1 MAGLEVV
8 QRHGAADGDHPL
20 DQFELN
26 HSDKTLPSKAAVVR
40 ALLRL
45 EGGATLSEIMN
56 ATGWKACSCR
66 SFLTSQ
72 RKHRRYKLIRH
83 KSDGISR
90 YTLEV
95 LR

>member
-1 MAGLEVV
+1 M
-8 QRHGAADGDHPL
+8 
-20 DQFELN
+20 DQFQLN
-26 HSDKTLPSKAAVVR
+26 HLDTTLPSKAAKVR

-45 EGGATLSEIMN
+45 EGGATLNEIMN

-72 RKHRRYKLIRH
+72 RKHRRYKLRRTRVEGVSH
-83 KSDGISR
+83 
-90 YTLEV
+90 YCLEV

>member
-1 MAGLEVV
+1 M
-8 QRHGAADGDHPL
+8 

-26 HSDKTLPSKAAVVR
+26 QLDRKLPSKATVVR

-45 EGGATLSEIMN
+45 EGGATLNEIMN

-72 RKHRRYKLIRH
+72 RKHRRYKLTRH
-83 KSDGISR
+83 KVDGISR

>member
-1 MAGLEVV
+1 M
-8 QRHGAADGDHPL
+8 

-26 HSDKTLPSKAAVVR
+26 RLNITLPTKATVVR
-40 ALLRL
+40 ALLCL
-45 EGGATLSEIMN
+45 EGGATLNEIMN

-72 RKHRRYKLIRH
+72 RKHRRYKLMRH
-83 KSDGISR
+83 KVDGISS

>member
-1 MAGLEVV
+1 MV

-20 DQFELN
+20 NQFELN
-26 HSDKTLPSKAAVVR
+26 HSDTTLPSKAAVVR

-45 EGGATLSEIMN
+45 EGGATLNEIMN

-72 RKHRRYKLIRH
+72 RKHRRYKLMRR
-83 KSDGISR
+83 KVDGISR

>member
-1 MAGLEVV
+1 M
-8 QRHGAADGDHPL
+8 
-20 DQFELN
+20 DQAQHNRNTE
-26 HSDKTLPSKAAVVR
+26 PSKAGVVR
-40 ALLRL
+40 ALLRP
-45 EGGATLSEIMN
+45 EGGATLNEIMN

-72 RKHRRYKLIRH
+72 RKHRRYKLIRC
-83 KSDGISR
+83 KVDGISR

>member
-1 MAGLEVV
+1 MV

-20 DQFELN
+20 DQTQQNRDTE
-26 HSDKTLPSKAAVVR
+26 PSKAALVR

-45 EGGATLSEIMN
+45 EGGATLNEIMN

-72 RKHRRYKLIRH
+72 RKHRRYKLMRC
-83 KSDGISR
+83 KVDGISR

>member
-1 MAGLEVV
+1 M
-8 QRHGAADGDHPL
+8 

-26 HSDKTLPSKAAVVR
+26 HPDTKLPSKAAIVR

-72 RKHRRYKLIRH
+72 RKHRSYKLMRS
-83 KSDGISR
+83 KVDGISR

>member
-1 MAGLEVV
+1 MV

-20 DQFELN
+20 DQAQRNQNTE
-26 HSDKTLPSKAAVVR
+26 PSKAAVVR

-45 EGGATLSEIMN
+45 EGGATLNEIMN

-72 RKHRRYKLIRH
+72 RKHRRYKLLRC
-83 KSDGISR
+83 KVDGISR
-90 YTLEV
+90 YTREV

>member
-1 MAGLEVV
+1 M
-8 QRHGAADGDHPL
+8 
-20 DQFELN
+20 DQFELI
-26 HSDKTLPSKAAVVR
+26 HLDTTLPSKAAVVR
-40 ALLRL
+40 ALLGL
-45 EGGATLSEIMN
+45 EGGSTLNEIMN

-72 RKHRRYKLIRH
+72 RKHRRYKLLRH

-95 LR
+95 LP

>member
-1 MAGLEVV
+1 M
-8 QRHGAADGDHPL
+8 
-20 DQFELN
+20 DQEQHN
-26 HSDKTLPSKAAVVR
+26 RNTEPSKAAVVR
-40 ALLRL
+40 DLLSSDR
-45 EGGATLSEIMN
+45 GATLGEIMN

-72 RKHRRYKLIRH
+72 RKHRRYKLMRH
-83 KSDGISR
+83 KVDGISR

>member
-1 MAGLEVV
+1 M
-8 QRHGAADGDHPL
+8 
-20 DQFELN
+20 DQAQHNSNTE
-26 HSDKTLPSKAAVVR
+26 PSKAAIVR
-40 ALLRL
+40 DLLRL
-45 EGGATLSEIMN
+45 EGGATLNEIMN

-72 RKHRRYKLIRH
+72 RKHSRYKLMRS
-83 KSDGISR
+83 KVDGISR